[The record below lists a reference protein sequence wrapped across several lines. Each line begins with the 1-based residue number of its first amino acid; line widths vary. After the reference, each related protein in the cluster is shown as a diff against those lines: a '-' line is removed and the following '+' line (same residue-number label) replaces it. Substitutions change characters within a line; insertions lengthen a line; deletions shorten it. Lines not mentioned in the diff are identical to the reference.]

1 MGMDTI
7 MNRRKDDRYPIQEI
21 PVGGLGTIIEVSR
34 RGLKIKKEA
43 QNNPKTASLSFTVA
57 TLEIKTQVKWD
68 DGTFLGVELT
78 SPLSDPTFFIKKT
91 KKSKENIAPPQ
102 MKVLPDKVIQ
112 HYKNEEMLTSM
123 INLLMEVEG
132 IEPDVRKIGSYI
144 DLICRQEEK
153 EAKPEGDKQELLEL
167 GDEPITYKDEL
178 IFLARELKSRDKTEV
193 KDINFAITILGVD
206 MVREHILNH
215 IRKRMF
221 QFGISLSGFENY
233 EKFIVLKSV
242 FFKDLCRFFG
252 FLDIH
257 PEGSSLLS
265 SETIGFEM
273 LIKESSGILDQ
284 YYKTPTR
291 LYSEVSR
298 TYEKAFFG
306 TDPLQVNKMY
316 FDTFLKT
323 FGDLYNGYI
332 LAHCTLNPHFSPS
345 EELKISIS
353 KNGLIFSFMT
363 YLTFLALKFLLDKDR
378 GSGYVLAMKLKGKG
392 MDWSKVNEFIGQTIQ
407 DTETI
412 LKDLALPGKV
422 SHPSLPD
429 GSLNIERYLGK
440 DVRFVYLRRA
450 FENLGR
456 GKVKR
461 LALRYEDDAYT
472 HFILGQMINAESL
485 YLSSKT
491 GCVIPCKN
499 VSEDPW
505 YVQDFNYFNLL
516 VFKDIPK
523 LSPSHLDVFL
533 KLWETF
539 EGQIIATFSYLN
551 FLDFTKAPLYK
562 ILKDHIVD
570 FPSGLVNEGIYGK
583 MVDHTVEYLSP
594 YLPEKQ
600 VEGKQFLNELSAMNQ
615 KVDRKRFLSEV
626 FTMNHIKADILLTEE
641 IS

>member
-1 MGMDTI
+1 MGMDTAL
-7 MNRRKDDRYPIQEI
+7 NRRKDDRYPIQEI
-21 PVGGLGTIIEVSR
+21 PVGGLGTIIEASR

-43 QNNPKTASLSFTVA
+43 QYNQKTATLSFTVA
-57 TLEIKTQVKWD
+57 TLEIKTQVKWE

-78 SPLSDPTFFIKKT
+78 GSLSDPTFFIKKT
-91 KKSKENIAPPQ
+91 RKVKETIAPPQ
-102 MKVLPDKVIQ
+102 MKVLPDKAIQ
-112 HYKNEEMLTSM
+112 HFKKEERLTSM

-132 IEPDVRKIGSYI
+132 LEPDVRKIGDYI

-153 EAKPEGDKQELLEL
+153 EDKPEGDKEELLEL
-167 GDEPITYKDEL
+167 ADEPISCKDEL
-178 IFLARELKSRDKTEV
+178 IFRARALKSRDKTEV
-193 KDINFAITILGVD
+193 KDIHFAITILGVD

-215 IRKRMF
+215 IRKSMD
-221 QFGISLSGFENY
+221 QFGTALSGFENY
-233 EKFIVLKSV
+233 EKCIVLKSV

-252 FLDIH
+252 FLDIQS
-257 PEGSSLLS
+257 EGSSLLS
-265 SETIGFEM
+265 SETTGFEI

-284 YYKTPTR
+284 YYKSPTR

-306 TDPLQVNKMY
+306 TDPLQVNKIH
-316 FDTFLKT
+316 FDNFSKT

-332 LAHCTLNPHFSPS
+332 LAHCTLNPHYSPP

-378 GSGYVLAMKLKGKG
+378 VSGYVLGMKLKGKG
-392 MDWSKVNEFIGQTIQ
+392 MDSTKVNNFIEQSIQ

-412 LKDLALPGKV
+412 LRDLALPGRI
-422 SHPSLPD
+422 SRPILPD

-440 DVRFVYLRRA
+440 DVRFGYLRRS

-461 LALRYEDDAYT
+461 MALRYEDDAYT
-472 HFILGQMINAESL
+472 HFILGQLMNADSL

-491 GCVIPCKN
+491 VCVIPCKN
-499 VSEDPW
+499 ISEDPW
-505 YVQDFNYFNLL
+505 YVKDFNYFNLL
-516 VFKDIPK
+516 VFKDILK

-551 FLDFTKAPLYK
+551 FLDYTKVPLYK

-570 FPSGLVNEGIYGK
+570 FPSGLANEGIYGK
-583 MVDHTVEYLSP
+583 MLDHTIEYLSP

-600 VEGKQFLNELSAMNQ
+600 VEGRQFLSELDAMNQ
-615 KVDRKRFLSEV
+615 KVDKKRYLSAV
-626 FTMNHIKADILLTEE
+626 FTMNHIKTDTLLTEE